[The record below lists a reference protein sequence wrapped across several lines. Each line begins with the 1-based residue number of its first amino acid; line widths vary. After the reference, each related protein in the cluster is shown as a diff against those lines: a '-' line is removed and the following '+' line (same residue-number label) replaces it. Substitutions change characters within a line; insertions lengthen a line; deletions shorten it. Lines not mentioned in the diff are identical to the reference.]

1 MTDIQDERKR
11 LTTHLGK
18 VLREARKKAALTQVD
33 VAERVGLVTEVF
45 GRMERGD
52 MLPSVPTLRKL
63 CRALRV
69 DANLILGLEVEKA
82 PFWLE
87 QPEPEADELPELR
100 RLLRMLR
107 RMDAAQLSVVS
118 STASA
123 LLKYTRQRPDD
134 HSK

>member
-1 MTDIQDERKR
+1 M
-11 LTTHLGK
+11 GK